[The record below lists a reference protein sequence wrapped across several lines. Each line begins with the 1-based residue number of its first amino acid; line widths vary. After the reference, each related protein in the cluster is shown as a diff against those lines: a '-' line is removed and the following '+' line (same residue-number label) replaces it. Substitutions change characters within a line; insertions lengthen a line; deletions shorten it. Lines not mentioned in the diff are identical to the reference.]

1 MPIPLIIVLAVIAG
15 MLLIIF
21 ILILGIYAFIFYSPR
36 KGQISNAGLLESSNF
51 SNYSD
56 KMKNLIT
63 TLMNRPYE
71 DVYVNSFDTLK
82 LHARLYENKGS
93 KTVALLFHGY
103 RGASYRDFCGGA
115 NEAINMGYNVILTDH
130 RAHGLSQGHSITFGA
145 REVQDVLSWVNY
157 ARNRFGNDINIVL
170 IGISM
175 GGATVLMAADKIEG
189 NVKIIAD
196 SPYASTKLMLIDTLK
211 TIHLPVFI
219 FYPLLRLSAL
229 VFVHTNINKYSAF
242 DSIKKTNHPVLI
254 IHGDKDSVVHQNL
267 SQKLFIEYQDRIRYE
282 SFEGADHGE
291 SYLIN
296 TNRYQ
301 KIIADFLNK

>member
-1 MPIPLIIVLAVIAG
+1 MPIPLIVVLSVIAG
-15 MLLIIF
+15 LLLF
-21 ILILGIYAFIFYSPR
+21 ILISIIGIYAFIFYSPR
-36 KGQISNAGLLESSNF
+36 KGQISNEGLLNSSNF
-51 SNYSD
+51 ANYGD

-63 TLMNRPYE
+63 ALMNRPYE
-71 DVYVNSFDTLK
+71 DIYVNSFDKLK
-82 LHARLYENKGS
+82 LHARLYENKSS

-145 REVQDVLSWVNY
+145 REVQDVLSWVDY
-157 ARNRFGNDINIVL
+157 ARNRFGENINVVL

-175 GGATVLMAADKIEG
+175 GGATVLMAADKIAG

-196 SPYASTKLMLIDTLK
+196 SPYASVKLMLIDTLK

-219 FYPLLRLSAL
+219 FYPLLLLSAL
-229 VFVHTNINKYSAF
+229 VFAHTNINKYSAF
-242 DSIKKTNHPVLI
+242 DSLKKSNHPILI
-254 IHGDKDSVVHQNL
+254 IHGEKDSVVHQSLSLNL
-267 SQKLFIEYQDRIRYE
+267 FREHIDKIRYE

-291 SYLIN
+291 SYLMD